1 MWPRG
6 EAPILSILVPT
17 YNRASHLDKLL
28 QELKLQ
34 LLGCPEGSVE
44 VVISDNCS
52 SDETSQICSQI
63 FKLNGPL
70 RYIRQAHNIGPDS
83 NFLALIK
90 EVRGSYFWLFGD
102 DDLPRRGLLSLLVQ
116 VLQSKSPALL
126 YLPSTWRP
134 HICSSDLDPIS
145 SLKLE
150 ADNPIAYAQK
160 HHIWTTFISA
170 WIVSRAAL
178 DDRGIT
184 LEVVSQGI
192 GSYFVQLG
200 WILPLLKNKRNNF
213 YSITDI
219 CILATSSNQRGGHF
233 LRTFCINYPDAV
245 VRLTGDN
252 KLLSR
257 SLVSPFLAS
266 YLPSLILS
274 IRTSRLGDQ
283 VDVWPQLLPVIK
295 RLWSYPRF
303 WIFCL
308 PVLLIPTP
316 LIHFLYCQ
324 VKRIRSLARCAKLQ
338 HGHSI

>member
-6 EAPILSILVPT
+6 EAPLLSILIPT
-17 YNRASHLDKLL
+17 YNRASYLDKLL
-28 QELKLQ
+28 EELQIQ
-34 LLGCPEGSVE
+34 LRDCPEGSVE
-44 VVISDNCS
+44 VIISDNCS
-52 SDETSQICSQI
+52 SDETSQICSQTCKPNS
-63 FKLNGPL
+63 FL
-70 RYIRQAHNIGPDS
+70 RYIKQAHNIGPDN

-126 YLPSTWRP
+126 YLPSTWLP

-145 SLKLE
+145 NLKLE

-178 DDRGIT
+178 DNCGIT

-192 GSYFVQLG
+192 GSYFIQLG
-200 WILPLLKNKRNNF
+200 WILPLLNNKRHNF

-245 VRLTGDN
+245 VRLTGGN

-257 SLVSPFLAS
+257 SLVSPFLTS

-274 IRTSRLGDQ
+274 IRLSRLGDR
-283 VDVWPQLLPVIK
+283 VKVWPQLLAMSK
-295 RLWSYPRF
+295 RLWTYSGF
-303 WIFCL
+303 WFFCI
-308 PVLLIPTP
+308 PIIVIPTP
-316 LIHFLYCQ
+316 LIRCSYNHLKYI
-324 VKRIRSLARCAKLQ
+324 KPRINAAKTVLQ
-338 HGHSI
+338 NLI